1 MIRCYYPICLGIG
14 LSLALATGVGASAA
28 VDCGEPAPAPR
39 TPEHPNLRTP
49 ERSWFLPGGVMTFYL
64 IALAVVL
71 LDQATKLLIIRTI
84 QYGQA
89 IAIIPDFFDIVF
101 VLNPGA
107 AFGFLATL
115 SAGVRNPLFILVSV
129 VAVVL
134 IVFYRARY
142 LGSNRL
148 VSFALALVLGG
159 AAGNLIDRLRYG
171 MVVDFLDVHVGQ
183 YHWPAFNVADSTISI
198 GVGLMILDI
207 FLDWRREKR
216 KG

>member
-1 MIRCYYPICLGIG
+1 
-14 LSLALATGVGASAA
+14 
-28 VDCGEPAPAPR
+28 
-39 TPEHPNLRTP
+39 
-49 ERSWFLPGGVMTFYL
+49 MTFYL

-115 SAGVRNPLFILVSV
+115 SAGVRNPLFILASV